1 MLQDIVEY
9 TCLWTLEC
17 SMAMATMSP
26 PMKSMQE
33 DFMKYML
40 VWAVVIMPAAT
51 EFQYNNLPPGIQ
63 TEGLFRK
70 TNMT

>member
-1 MLQDIVEY
+1 
-9 TCLWTLEC
+9 
-17 SMAMATMSP
+17 MAMATMSP

-51 EFQYNNLPPGIQ
+51 ELQYNNLATGIK
-63 TEGLFRK
+63 TEGNF
-70 TNMT
+70 